1 MVRPLLWR
9 GNCEQLRM
17 SVLHSIIPVIHSI
30 AMLDPKFLEDL
41 SAQISARISAALAA
55 VPAADLEKNL
65 RAMLTSAFARLDL
78 VTREDFEVQGSLA
91 RAYPGWRRWRHDWSR
106 GAAQSPVAPPCRP
119 PSTDYLP
126 KCPSLSCKAVRW
138 PASPPRKSPSR
149 CIWPTDCHLSLWL
162 ACLKPK

>member
-41 SAQISARISAALAA
+41 SAQISARISATLAA
-55 VPAADLEKNL
+55 VPTADLEKNL

-78 VTREDFEVQGSLA
+78 VTREDFEVQKDLLA
-91 RAYPGWRRWRHDWSR
+91 RAQSRLATLEARLVELEARR
-106 GAAQSPVAPPCRP
+106 
-119 PSTDYLP
+119 
-126 KCPSLSCKAVRW
+126 KA
-138 PASPPRKSPSR
+138 
-149 CIWPTDCHLSLWL
+149 
-162 ACLKPK
+162 